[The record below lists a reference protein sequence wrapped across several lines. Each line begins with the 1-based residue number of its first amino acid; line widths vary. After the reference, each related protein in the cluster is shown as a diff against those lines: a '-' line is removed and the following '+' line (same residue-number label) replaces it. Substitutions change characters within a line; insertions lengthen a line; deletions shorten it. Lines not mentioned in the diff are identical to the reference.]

1 MTGNATT
8 NDGRTLPRRQ
18 RRLCRCCGGHIQTRR
33 VADYLVYSC
42 ITRCGYRENIHS
54 PRTPVFHLG
63 VPPMPRLPEDAY
75 FGGTDQ
81 DLIEASYASR
91 RMYLRYS
98 ILAMFDAGIEVDAI
112 KRELDY
118 TGTDVE
124 LHLHNM
130 LNAASG
136 PQPSKFV
143 IVAPDGISGRVS
155 WVDDQGRLWHRAFDG
170 PFPTGYPR
178 AKAIEQCRQVLW
190 ELMYI
195 PGTTSNDRA
204 VGMLH
209 MAERGLH
216 TFSTD
221 DGRRFYG
228 FLNDLGLDDEA
239 KKRRIAESYEKP
251 QVQRILQQRTGLVY
265 CWYDSKIRSGENV
278 RPALPRPQWD

>member
-1 MTGNATT
+1 MTGKATT

-18 RRLCRCCGGHIQTRR
+18 RPPCHRCGGHIQTRR
-33 VADYLVYSC
+33 VADYLVISC
-42 ITRCGYRENIHS
+42 ISCGLRENIPE

-63 VPPMPRLPEDAY
+63 VPPIPRLPEDAY
-75 FGGTDQ
+75 FGGTDR
-81 DLIEASYASR
+81 D
-91 RMYLRYS
+91 LRYS

-130 LNAASG
+130 LNVASG
-136 PQPSKFV
+136 PQPKKFV
-143 IVAPDGISGRVS
+143 TVAPDGISGRVS

-170 PFPTGYPR
+170 PFPKGYPR
-178 AKAIEQCRQVLW
+178 AKAIEQCREVLW

-204 VGMLH
+204 LGMLH

-221 DGRRFYG
+221 DGRRFYS

-251 QVQRILQQRTGLVY
+251 QVQRILQQRTGLLY

-278 RPALPRPQWD
+278 RPALPRPEWD